1 MNFVFELW
9 IDRNIYI
16 GGVWPATDSDLRS
29 GLGILKSDFG
39 NLDQAGLRS
48 RFEE

>member
-1 MNFVFELW
+1 MRFAIVKIGTSKNL
-9 IDRNIYI
+9 

-39 NLDQAGLRS
+39 NLNQAGLTS
-48 RFEE
+48 QFKD